1 MRKDRNYVLLLID
14 MLIAAALLIILPE
27 VMRVFAL
34 WRFVIYGLMFVMIM
48 LFKPEGLLGYKEFS
62 IRGIVGWVRKIPA
75 RVKNLGR
82 ILDRA
87 GGKKDG

>member
-1 MRKDRNYVLLLID
+1 M
-14 MLIAAALLIILPE
+14 
-27 VMRVFAL
+27 
-34 WRFVIYGLMFVMIM
+34 IYGLMFVMIM